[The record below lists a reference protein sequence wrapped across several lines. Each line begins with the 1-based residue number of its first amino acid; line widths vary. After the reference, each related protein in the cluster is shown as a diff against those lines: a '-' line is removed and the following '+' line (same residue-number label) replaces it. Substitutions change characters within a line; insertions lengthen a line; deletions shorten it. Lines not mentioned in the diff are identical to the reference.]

1 MNSRKRKRIV
11 GKLFHSR
18 FNHPRFLWR
27 SSEEQAWLNMAP
39 VGREFGSPA
48 YERLM
53 DLDFKVRALAVEV
66 LGSVEAAEQWLMAP
80 AMGLN
85 QRRPVDLMQTL
96 DGGAQV
102 TLLLSRMLHGVYA

>member
-11 GKLFHSR
+11 GKLFLSR

-27 SSEEQAWLNMAP
+27 SSEEQAWLNMVP
-39 VGREFGSPA
+39 VGREFGSPD

-66 LGSVEAAEQWLMAP
+66 LGSVEAAEQWLMTP
-80 AMGLN
+80 AMGLD

-96 DGGAQV
+96 DGCDQV
-102 TLLLSRMLHGVYA
+102 NLLLSRIQYGVYA